1 MNGALMAPATPL
13 VAARQPA
20 LQRRAAS
27 AAAAPPCA
35 AFAALSLSSR
45 SGAGAALRATP
56 AGRPAAARGSLCV
69 VAGSMEVGVGLQGH
83 KAGMTSY
90 FTPEGAQVPVTVIAL
105 LPGNIVTQ
113 ARPAAPAN
121 PKPLD
126 EAPLWQRPASRC
138 TTQPA
143 LLRGSCRRRS
153 VACGRPCA
161 FGQLQQRR

>member
-13 VAARQPA
+13 VASRQPA
-20 LQRRAAS
+20 SLRRRAA
-27 AAAAPPCA
+27 AASAPPCA

-45 SGAGAALRATP
+45 SGAGAALRAAP
-56 AGRPAAARGSLCV
+56 VGRSAAARGALCV

-113 ARPAAPAN
+113 ARHLRSAN

-126 EAPLWQRPASRC
+126 EALGSRPARR
-138 TTQPA
+138 PLLA
-143 LLRGSCRRRS
+143 LLGGCHQLRRAVSGCAVAPSRRS
-153 VACGRPCA
+153 
-161 FGQLQQRR
+161 FGER